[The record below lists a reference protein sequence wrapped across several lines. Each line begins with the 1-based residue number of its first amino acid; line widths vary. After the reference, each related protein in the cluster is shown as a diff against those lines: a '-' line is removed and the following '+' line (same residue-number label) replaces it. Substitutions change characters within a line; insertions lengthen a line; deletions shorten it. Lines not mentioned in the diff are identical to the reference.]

1 MKKLIAI
8 FVLSLVTIAS
18 ITPAQAHDGFRGG
31 YHGGDGGGMGW
42 VGPALL
48 GGVIGYELSRPRY
61 YEPPVVVQQPVY
73 IQRGPALYSPPI
85 PGTPYGYHWE
95 AIIDA
100 NTGMARSVLVPN

>member
-8 FVLSLVTIAS
+8 FVLGAGIVAGTS
-18 ITPAQAHDGFRGG
+18 PAQAHDGYR
-31 YHGGDGGGMGW
+31 GGMGW
-42 VGPALL
+42 IGPALI

-61 YEPPVVVQQPVY
+61 YEPPVIVYQQPVYQQPVY

-85 PGTPYGYHWE
+85 PGTPPGFHWE
-95 AIIDA
+95 AMIDA